1 MAEYCW
7 MSLNMHENVWI
18 NCSGYTKV
26 LNMPRYSYNSIIII
40 VTNIIMLELSSARF
54 LHPVAL
60 LPFNH
65 FFNMSQNIRML
76 KIFNKLFSLTTM
88 TSELSKYLNKQLD
101 VFLNVKRQKWSWLK
115 TKKWFFKKKLCCIM

>member
-1 MAEYCW
+1 
-7 MSLNMHENVWI
+7 
-18 NCSGYTKV
+18 
-26 LNMPRYSYNSIIII
+26 MPRYSYNSIIII

-54 LHPVAL
+54 LHLVAL

-65 FFNMSQNIRML
+65 FFNISQNIRML

-101 VFLNVKRQKWSWLK
+101 VFLNVKRQK
-115 TKKWFFKKKLCCIM
+115 